1 MISFFVYSSLNDEKT
16 QCDRFEPRINP
27 QDSKNGYGYYQL
39 WITANMSVCLS
50 LSDTDCRKLMDVLG
64 SRPPLP
70 TENDAPVRNAAVAE
84 PMRSILDAISPHC
97 PSIIEGGGRSEDAPF

>member
-1 MISFFVYSSLNDEKT
+1 MISFSYSSLNDEKT
-16 QCDRFEPRINP
+16 QCDRFEPYINP
-27 QDSKNGYGYYQL
+27 QDSKDGYGYYQL

-84 PMRSILDAISPHC
+84 PMRSILDAVSPHC
-97 PSIIEGGGRSEDAPF
+97 PSIIEGGGRSEDAPV